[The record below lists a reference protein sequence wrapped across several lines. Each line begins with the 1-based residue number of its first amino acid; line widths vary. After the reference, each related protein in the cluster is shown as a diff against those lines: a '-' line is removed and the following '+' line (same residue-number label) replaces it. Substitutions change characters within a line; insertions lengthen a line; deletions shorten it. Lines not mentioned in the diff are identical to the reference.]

1 MKISITTKQ
10 DNRTISI
17 ERDEDDPCLGLMDY
31 IVILTSLGLPT
42 DELEEQ
48 ILIIAKNINQKNGQ
62 KDKK

>member
-17 ERDEDDPCLGLMDY
+17 ERDEDNPCLGLMDY
-31 IVILTSLGLPT
+31 IVILNSLGLPT
-42 DELEEQ
+42 TELEEQ

>member
-1 MKISITTKQ
+1 MKISITTKK

-17 ERDEDDPCLGLMDY
+17 ERDEDNPCLGLMDY

>member
-17 ERDEDDPCLGLMDY
+17 ERDEDNPTLGLMDY
-31 IVILTSLGLPT
+31 IVIITSLGLRT